1 MSLIVVTAAYDDEV
15 RVWHVEHSN
24 IPGLRTEAPS
34 LEALRDKLPGMVED
48 LIELNQLD
56 FRGDVPIEVI
66 AHARTMA
73 SVA

>member
-1 MSLIVVTAAYDDEV
+1 
-15 RVWHVEHSN
+15 VEHSN
-24 IPGLRTEAPS
+24 VPGLRTEAPS

-73 SVA
+73 TDS

>member
-1 MSLIVVTAAYDDEV
+1 
-15 RVWHVEHSN
+15 
-24 IPGLRTEAPS
+24 
-34 LEALRDKLPGMVED
+34 MVED

-73 SVA
+73 TDS